1 MRKADKKYVV
11 LLSTTGSV
19 EEAERI
25 SDYLITNHL
34 AACVN
39 IIPTMRS
46 VYWWDNKV
54 NHDAE
59 VLMIIKTHTS
69 LIPEVEQSVRRLH
82 SYQTPELI
90 ALSLQYGIAEY
101 LQWMSESLSPVNES
115 SVDQ

>member
-1 MRKADKKYVV
+1 MRKTETKYVV

-19 EEAERI
+19 DEAETI

-39 IIPTMRS
+39 IIPSIRS

-54 NHDAE
+54 NHDSE
-59 VLMIIKTHTS
+59 TLMLIKTETS
-69 LIPEVEQSVRRLH
+69 LIPEVEQCVRKLH

-101 LQWMSESLSPVNES
+101 LQWMSESLSPSNES
-115 SVDQ
+115 SPDQ